1 MLSDALSWITIVTL
15 GLFAGSLLTEDRIL
29 VPYWRTLSAEAFN
42 GLHATF
48 GPILYRYYAPLTT
61 LAVLLAVANAI
72 VASWGGA
79 LNLGACLA
87 AIILLATLGLY
98 FAYFQAAN
106 AKFAAHAL
114 EGDALSQ
121 ELTKWAGFH
130 RARTIAVIIAFAA
143 ALAAY
148 SA

>member
-1 MLSDALSWITIVTL
+1 MLHDILSLVTITAL

-29 VPYWRTLSAEAFN
+29 VPYWRTLSDEAFN
-42 GLHATF
+42 DLHPTF

-72 VASWGGA
+72 VASWGGG
-79 LNLGACLA
+79 LDLGACFA

-98 FAYFQAAN
+98 FVYFQGAN

-114 EGDALSQ
+114 YGEALKQ
-121 ELTKWAGFH
+121 ELGKWAAFH
-130 RARTIAVIIAFAA
+130 SVRTLAVIIAFIA
-143 ALAAY
+143 ALA
-148 SA
+148 SHSG